1 VSTPQPV
8 AIPSTLGGI
17 APRAS
22 DGATWRPSPRLVPGA
37 LFCAFAIGAGIGVIA
52 DPAAVV
58 LGASVALVLFTA
70 AVFAPRT
77 SLLIAVFVLVTHV
90 ADVAPGVAGDNAAP
104 AIVGLL
110 VAATFARRVIDGTPV
125 RLPRDAR
132 WIGVYLA
139 GLALATVAAGDRGSA
154 TDGLVDVF
162 GYAALVVLLLMQI
175 DSTIWMRRLVWTV
188 VVALGL
194 LAFLAV
200 FQQVTHT
207 YGSTFGGLAHIEP
220 DAGVMRSGGPLSA
233 NYFGQMLTVGAVL
246 AGYVA
251 LAARGR
257 RDRFIGILV
266 MAACL
271 VALAFTFSR
280 GAIVGVVVAA
290 AVAALLRRARLAI
303 VAGVAVGTVLVVVFV
318 MPPEVSRRV
327 TSLQAL
333 VAPPSERDSSLQ
345 GRASENLAALEM
357 WRAHPIEGVGPG
369 NFELNYLDYSAEIGL
384 DARAEARSAHS
395 LYLESLA
402 ETGLLGSVPFFVL
415 LGVALWRPWRAR
427 TQLDGESSLLAEGV
441 FVALVAYLVTALTL
455 HAAFIRNLW
464 IVLALALVT
473 GQVARLEAGLGQ
485 KRS

>member
-1 VSTPQPV
+1 
-8 AIPSTLGGI
+8 
-17 APRAS
+17 
-22 DGATWRPSPRLVPGA
+22 
-37 LFCAFAIGAGIGVIA
+37 
-52 DPAAVV
+52 
-58 LGASVALVLFTA
+58 
-70 AVFAPRT
+70 
-77 SLLIAVFVLVTHV
+77 
-90 ADVAPGVAGDNAAP
+90 
-104 AIVGLL
+104 
-110 VAATFARRVIDGTPV
+110 
-125 RLPRDAR
+125 
-132 WIGVYLA
+132 
-139 GLALATVAAGDRGSA
+139 
-154 TDGLVDVF
+154 
-162 GYAALVVLLLMQI
+162 
-175 DSTIWMRRLVWTV
+175 
-188 VVALGL
+188 
-194 LAFLAV
+194 
-200 FQQVTHT
+200 
-207 YGSTFGGLAHIEP
+207 
-220 DAGVMRSGGPLSA
+220 
-233 NYFGQMLTVGAVL
+233 
-246 AGYVA
+246 
-251 LAARGR
+251 
-257 RDRFIGILV
+257 
-266 MAACL
+266 
-271 VALAFTFSR
+271 
-280 GAIVGVVVAA
+280 
-290 AVAALLRRARLAI
+290 
-303 VAGVAVGTVLVVVFV
+303 VLVVVFV